1 MILVLDNRD
10 SFTFNL
16 VQALQELGAAVQV
29 RRADRE
35 SLESLLELEP
45 AGIVIGPGPGRPE
58 AAQLSLRLIAEGE
71 RMPILG
77 VCLGHQAI
85 ASHFGASIRR
95 SEHLRHGR
103 TSQVTHDGQGLFR
116 GLPSPLA
123 FTRYNS
129 LTVDPRGLPDCLVAS
144 AHCEEGELMGLRHRT
159 RPLEGVQFHPES
171 VLSERGLALL
181 GNFVEGTA
189 EGPSAGVQRGQGPLG
204 ARRSSPS

>member
-10 SFTFNL
+10 SFTLNL

-45 AGIVIGPGPGRPE
+45 AGVVIGPGPGRPE
-58 AAQLSLRLIAEGE
+58 GAALSLRLIAEGGQL
-71 RMPILG
+71 PILG

-85 ASHFGASIRR
+85 ASHFGARILR

-103 TSQVTHDGQGLFR
+103 TSQVTHDGRGLFR

-129 LTVDPRGLPDCLVAS
+129 LTVDPRSLPDCLVAS
-144 AHCEEGELMGLRHRT
+144 AHCEDGELMGLRHRT

-189 EGPSAGVQRGQGPLG
+189 AGPSAGVQRGQGPLG